1 MMKGILL
8 AVIIII
14 VFFILTQSEYKVYNG
29 RLIFKNGIS
38 ILKRNFKTYRDKRH

>member
-1 MMKGILL
+1 MMWGILL

-14 VFFILTQSEYKVYNG
+14 FFFILIGSEYKVYNG

-38 ILKRNFKTYRDKRH
+38 RLKRSLKTYHDKR